1 MHANIYVVIQ
11 DEEMLKKNKSE
22 EESLLDPIKLKQK
35 KEAEEQAERHNAD
48 KTAHY
53 SKLGQAFIRK
63 EARGGGQGGGGA
75 DGQGK
80 RRAGIP
86 LVPKDSREC

>member
-63 EARGGGQGGGGA
+63 EARGGGKEGGGRTGR
-75 DGQGK
+75 GNGG
-80 RRAGIP
+80 RG
-86 LVPKDSREC
+86 SR

>member
-1 MHANIYVVIQ
+1 
-11 DEEMLKKNKSE
+11 MLKKTKSE

-35 KEAEEQAERHNAD
+35 KEAEMEAERHNAD

-63 EARGGGQGGGGA
+63 EEKSKGAGRGRGA
-75 DGQGK
+75 GRGS
-80 RRAGIP
+80 
-86 LVPKDSREC
+86 SRT